1 MHSHAETT
9 TAKCLGAHPAITALM
24 AHFSTVSTPLLGATF
39 PVIDEGKLRKGKC
52 RNKLR
57 DPRLEESGA
66 AVHGAYASMQA
77 RTPDRAL
84 VLNAWMRA
92 LNCRSNFKYFDWN
105 EELICHSATTHAPRI
120 IVAGCGDPANIASLS
135 IPYKPRMMCPY

>member
-39 PVIDEGKLRKGKC
+39 PVIDEGRKLRKGKC

-77 RTPDRAL
+77 RAPDRAL
-84 VLNAWMRA
+84 VLSAWMRA
-92 LNCRSNFKYFDWN
+92 LNCRSNFKYYD
-105 EELICHSATTHAPRI
+105 
-120 IVAGCGDPANIASLS
+120 
-135 IPYKPRMMCPY
+135 